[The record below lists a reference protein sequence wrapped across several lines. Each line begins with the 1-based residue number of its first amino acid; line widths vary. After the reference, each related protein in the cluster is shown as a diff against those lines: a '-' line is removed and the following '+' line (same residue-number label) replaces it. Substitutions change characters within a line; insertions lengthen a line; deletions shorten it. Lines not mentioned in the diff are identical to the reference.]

1 MNKQLKV
8 IDQFTRRIDNDVH
21 TYVIETYWILEDL
34 SVILDSQ
41 EHPARWIYDRQE
53 VRSKPVNLSDCPS
66 EVKRLIDKAIIKRS
80 RMYHHKRQR
89 EQAF

>member
-66 EVKRLIDKAIIKRS
+66 EVKRLGTCAQIRYLSGRDNSNIPLR
-80 RMYHHKRQR
+80 
-89 EQAF
+89 